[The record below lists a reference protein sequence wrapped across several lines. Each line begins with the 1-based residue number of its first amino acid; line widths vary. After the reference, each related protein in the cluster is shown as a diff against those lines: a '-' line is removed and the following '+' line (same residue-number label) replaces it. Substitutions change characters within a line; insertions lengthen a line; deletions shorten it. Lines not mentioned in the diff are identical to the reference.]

1 MYTCARLKSLT
12 IVMSLAVLF
21 CFLASRAMSPVFL
34 RRLFNTCILLHLAAF
49 EHEQPLIHL
58 CRDWHVI
65 MKICLDELLFKAH
78 ESL

>member
-21 CFLASRAMSPVFL
+21 FSMSPVFL